1 MDNRAGEMQVLVE
14 AADRGSFS
22 AAGRRLG
29 LSPSAVSK
37 LIARL
42 EERLG
47 ARLLVRSTRAV
58 VLTPEG
64 EAYVA
69 RARRILGEI
78 EEADRFITA
87 GAAATPRGKLRV
99 SATVGFGE
107 RCLVPLVPEFL
118 ARYPEV
124 QLDLSLTDEVI
135 DLVAER
141 ADIALRAGPM
151 RDSTLKARKILE
163 SRRVIVASPDYIAR
177 HGTPQTPHDLVRHN
191 CLRFNFRRAMDDWP
205 FIDPATGASY
215 ALAVS
220 GNLEGNSG
228 SMVRRLALDGLGLA
242 RMARYVAEDD
252 IAAGTL
258 VPVLEGFNGG
268 DIELLHAVF
277 VGHDYLA
284 GRIRAF
290 VDFLAARIGKQPG
303 PV

>member
-118 ARYPEV
+118 ALYPEV

-177 HGTPQTPHDLVRHN
+177 HGTPQTPHDLARHN

-258 VPVLEGFNGG
+258 VPVLEAFNGR

-303 PV
+303 PL

>member
-14 AADRGSFS
+14 VVERGSFS

-37 LIARL
+37 LVTRL

-47 ARLLVRSTRAV
+47 TRLLVRSTRV
-58 VLTPEG
+58 VTLTPEG
-64 EAYVA
+64 EAYAA

-78 EEADRFITA
+78 DEAERVVSA
-87 GAAATPRGKLRV
+87 GAAATPRGRLRV

-118 ARYPEV
+118 GRYPQV

-151 RDSTLKARKILE
+151 RDSTLMARKVLE
-163 SRRVIVASPDYIAR
+163 SRRVIVAAPSYLAR
-177 HGTPQTPHDLVRHN
+177 HGTPRTPQELTTHN
-191 CLRFNFRRAMDDWP
+191 CLRFNFRRSMDDWP
-205 FIDPATGASY
+205 FRDPSSGESY
-215 ALAVS
+215 ALTVT

-228 SMVRRLALDGLGLA
+228 AMVHRLALDGLGLA
-242 RMARYVAEDD
+242 RIARYVAEAD
-252 IAAGTL
+252 IAAGRL
-258 VPVLEGFNGG
+258 VPVLEAFNAG

-284 GRIRAF
+284 ARIRAF
-290 VDFLAARIGKQPG
+290 VDFLSARIG
-303 PV
+303 